1 MRYYLSAK
9 ICIFA
14 ENYLIMKMFVVMLIC
29 CLSVFSSQAQI
40 DDESQQLFHTRFG
53 LNAGTSFFAGS
64 GFSGTSLF
72 LQPSLSRPLTK
83 RFSLE
88 AGTVFQSHTLFA
100 GKNNEFLSFSPA
112 SSVSFYALGA
122 LDMSEKITLY
132 GGFLYTEPL
141 LTGSESVIFKPGKA
155 FFGGIDYKI
164 NNHSTVGIRVSYSR
178 DNFPYLFS
186 PSPFS
191 DRQAGFMYPSNNF
204 MW

>member
-1 MRYYLSAK
+1 
-9 ICIFA
+9 
-14 ENYLIMKMFVVMLIC
+14 MKTFLLALIC
-29 CLSVFSSQAQI
+29 SMSVILSQAQS
-40 DDESQQLFHTRFG
+40 DYEPHQQGKTRFG

-72 LQPSLSRPLTK
+72 LQPSLTRPLTK
-83 RFSLE
+83 RFSLQ

-100 GKNNEFLSFSPA
+100 GKNNEYLSFAPPA
-112 SSVSFYALGA
+112 SVSFYAMGA

-141 LTGSESVIFKPGKA
+141 LTGSESSFFKPGKA
-155 FFGGIDYKI
+155 FFGGIDYKVT
-164 NNHSTVGIRVSYSR
+164 NNSTLGIRVAYSR
-178 DNFPYLFS
+178 DNFPYLYS

-191 DRQAGFMYPSNNF
+191 ESRFLYPANNL